1 MQECKNYL
9 GKVAEKKIK
18 ERVIYECKRWQ
29 KFLCSLIIIN
39 LVIGGIRVIF
49 DDISNWILT
58 LPKWQQKLS
67 YLIMEKK
74 HISEKELNEIYD
86 FFKTET
92 KLKCGK
98 VSENI
103 EKVCNVNL
111 ENSPN
116 VIWQGVCNLHGVN
129 KLKSDS
135 ELNVSAGLTVVYGE
149 NGSGKSGYTRL
160 LNNAFISRGDQDILP
175 NIFENRPEQVSAD
188 FKFSIDGNNIEYKYP
203 DDKDEYAF
211 KTIRNF
217 DAKSAADDM
226 NRESKI
232 DFAPSELSFFDKLLS
247 ACSNIQRRLDDEI
260 KEKKMDNPVLK
271 YFSNDGST
279 LSQMKELTAKTEIDD
294 IRERF
299 GITDTE
305 KEQYEQI
312 KKEKANLVALDI
324 NRQTSLINQVL
335 LFLSEAERKY
345 AMYENIT
352 SNENIK
358 IYNQQIKFLQK
369 SKLIYESDGI
379 ALFEKDDIEQLGTKE
394 WKDFINSAKKY
405 YDKINNHEKCPLC
418 GRKVDGNDLLF
429 KYWKF
434 LESDAENNYNFAKEA
449 IRISKEGLKG
459 LNFTF
464 LVESSV
470 QKQWLTENYKKETD
484 IISNCFEAAELKR
497 NSILNHLENEKEITE
512 KFLKDKPDFQGLI
525 EKINQ
530 KKDSLNQESINLRI
544 AECTRFE
551 NEFIDKSK
559 VTELLPIIESY
570 IEQLKWESLAEKCK
584 IKTRIITNKQKELFK
599 KYVTDDYLKTFEREC
614 QRLNAD
620 FNVNIV
626 SRGSSGQT
634 LKKLQIQ
641 GNIPGKV
648 LSEGEQRA
656 ISIANFLTEVSM
668 DVRNIGI
675 VLDDP
680 VCSLDHKRRS
690 HIVKRLIEEAQIR
703 QVVIFTHEITF
714 FMELKMEAER
724 NGVTFEQE
732 TIRKICGQPGDISN
746 LIPWQGMNVKDR
758 TGKLKDDLQK
768 IVSVFNSGDMDK
780 YYYEA
785 KEWCELLRES
795 WERAVEEILFN
806 DAIQR
811 YNPCVQTQRLKK
823 APFTHD
829 LYTELEHGM
838 TECSSWCHDQARAI
852 NANIPSIDN
861 LKYYI
866 ECFEEYCK
874 RHRAR

>member
-1 MQECKNYL
+1 MI
-9 GKVAEKKIK
+9 A
-18 ERVIYECKRWQ
+18 
-29 KFLCSLIIIN
+29 
-39 LVIGGIRVIF
+39 
-49 DDISNWILT
+49 DDISNWIVT

-74 HISEKELNEIYD
+74 HISAEELNGIYD
-86 FFKTET
+86 VFKTET
-92 KLKCGK
+92 KLQSGK
-98 VSENI
+98 ISEDI

-116 VIWQGVCNLHGVN
+116 VIWQGVGNLHGVN
-129 KLKSDS
+129 KLKSNS
-135 ELNVSAGLTVVYGE
+135 ELNVSSGLTVIYGE

-175 NIFENRPEQVSAD
+175 NIFENKPEQVSAD

-203 DDKDEYAF
+203 DDKDAYAF

-226 NRESKI
+226 NRESEI

-247 ACSNIQRRLDDEI
+247 ACLEIQKRLDDEI
-260 KEKKMDNPVLK
+260 EAKKMDNPVLK
-271 YFSNDGST
+271 YFPNDGSA
-279 LSQMKELTAKTEIDD
+279 LRQMKELTAKTEIND

-299 GITDTE
+299 GITDDE

-312 KKEKANLVALDI
+312 KKEKAKLVALDI
-324 NRQTSLINQVL
+324 NRQISLINQVL
-335 LFLSEAERKY
+335 LFLIEAEKKY
-345 AMYENIT
+345 ALYENIT

-369 SKLIYESDGI
+369 SKIIYESDGI

-394 WKDFINSAKKY
+394 WKEFINSAKKY

-418 GRKVDGNDLLF
+418 GQKVDGDDLLF

-434 LESDAENNYNFAKEA
+434 LESDAENNYNIAKEA
-449 IRISKEGLKG
+449 IRISKEGLKD
-459 LNFTF
+459 LNLIF

-470 QKQWLTENYKKETD
+470 QEQWLTENYKSETD
-484 IISNCFEAAELKR
+484 IISNSFEAAELKR
-497 NSILNHLENEKEITE
+497 NSILSCLENEKETTE
-512 KFLKDKPDFQGLI
+512 KLLEDKPDFKGLI
-525 EKINQ
+525 EKIKQ
-530 KKDSLNQESINLRI
+530 KKDSLNQESINSRI
-544 AECTRFE
+544 TECTRLE
-551 NEFIDKSK
+551 NEFVDKSK
-559 VTELLPIIESY
+559 VIELLPIIESY
-570 IEQLKWESLAEKCK
+570 IEHLKWESIAEKCK
-584 IKTRIITNKQKELFK
+584 IKTRVITNKQKELFG
-599 KYVTDDYLKTFEREC
+599 KYVTDDYLKTFEQEC

-620 FNVNIV
+620 FNINIV
-626 SRGSSGQT
+626 SRGSSGKT
-634 LKKLQIQ
+634 LKKLQIK

-668 DVRNIGI
+668 DARNIGI

-690 HIVKRLIEEAQIR
+690 LIVKRLIEEAQIR

-714 FMELKMEAER
+714 FMELKTEAER
-724 NGVTFEQE
+724 NGVMFEQE
-732 TIRKICGQPGDISN
+732 TIRKICDQPGDIST

-758 TGKLKDDLQK
+758 TGKLKNDLQK
-768 IVSVFNSGDMDK
+768 IVSVFNSGDMDT
-780 YYYEA
+780 YYYKA

-811 YNPCVQTQRLKK
+811 YNPCVQTQRLRK
-823 APFTHD
+823 APFTHE

-838 TECSSWCHDQARAI
+838 TECSAWCHDQARAI
-852 NANIPSIDN
+852 NANIPSVDD
-861 LKYYI
+861 LKSYI
-866 ECFEEYCK
+866 ECFEKYCK
-874 RHRAR
+874 KHKV

>member
-1 MQECKNYL
+1 MI
-9 GKVAEKKIK
+9 A
-18 ERVIYECKRWQ
+18 
-29 KFLCSLIIIN
+29 
-39 LVIGGIRVIF
+39 
-49 DDISNWILT
+49 DDISNWIVT

-74 HISEKELNEIYD
+74 HISAEELNGIYD
-86 FFKTET
+86 VFKTET
-92 KLKCGK
+92 KLQSGK
-98 VSENI
+98 ISEDI

-116 VIWQGVCNLHGVN
+116 VIWQGVGNLHGVN
-129 KLKSDS
+129 KLKSNS
-135 ELNVSAGLTVVYGE
+135 ELNVSSGLTVIYGE

-175 NIFENRPEQVSAD
+175 NIFENKPEQVSAD

-203 DDKDEYAF
+203 DDKDAYAF

-226 NRESKI
+226 NRESEI

-247 ACSNIQRRLDDEI
+247 ACLEIQKRLDDEI
-260 KEKKMDNPVLK
+260 EAKKMDNPVLK
-271 YFSNDGST
+271 YFPNDGSA
-279 LSQMKELTAKTEIDD
+279 LSQMKELTAKTEIND

-299 GITDTE
+299 GITDDE

-312 KKEKANLVALDI
+312 KKEKAKLVALDI
-324 NRQTSLINQVL
+324 NRQISLINQVL
-335 LFLSEAERKY
+335 LFLIEAEKKY
-345 AMYENIT
+345 TLYENIT

-369 SKLIYESDGI
+369 SKIIYESDGI

-394 WKDFINSAKKY
+394 WKEFINSAKKY

-418 GRKVDGNDLLF
+418 GQKVDGDDLLF

-434 LESDAENNYNFAKEA
+434 LESDAENNYNIAKEA
-449 IRISKEGLKG
+449 IRISKEGLKD
-459 LNFTF
+459 LNLIF

-470 QKQWLTENYKKETD
+470 QEQWLTENYKLETD
-484 IISNCFEAAELKR
+484 IISNSFEAAELKR
-497 NSILNHLENEKEITE
+497 NSILSCLENEKEITE
-512 KFLKDKPDFQGLI
+512 KLLEDKPDFKGLI
-525 EKINQ
+525 EKIKQ
-530 KKDSLNQESINLRI
+530 KKDSLNQESINSRI
-544 AECTRFE
+544 TECTRLE
-551 NEFIDKSK
+551 NEFVDKSK
-559 VTELLPIIESY
+559 VIELLPIIESY
-570 IEQLKWESLAEKCK
+570 IEHLKWESIAEKCK
-584 IKTRIITNKQKELFK
+584 IKTRVITNKQKELFG
-599 KYVTDDYLKTFEREC
+599 KYVTDDYLKTFEQEC

-620 FNVNIV
+620 FNINIV
-626 SRGSSGQT
+626 SRGSSGKT
-634 LKKLQIQ
+634 LKKLQIK

-668 DVRNIGI
+668 DARNIGI

-690 HIVKRLIEEAQIR
+690 LIVKRLIEEAQIR

-714 FMELKMEAER
+714 FMELKTEAER
-724 NGVTFEQE
+724 NGVIFEQE
-732 TIRKICGQPGDISN
+732 TIRKICDQPGDIST

-758 TGKLKDDLQK
+758 TGKLKNDLQK
-768 IVSVFNSGDMDK
+768 IVSVFNSGDMDT
-780 YYYEA
+780 YYYKA

-811 YNPCVQTQRLKK
+811 YNPCVQTQRLRK
-823 APFTHD
+823 APFTHE

-838 TECSSWCHDQARAI
+838 TECSAWCHDQARAI
-852 NANIPSIDN
+852 NANIPSVDD
-861 LKYYI
+861 LKSYI
-866 ECFEEYCK
+866 ECFEKYCK
-874 RHRAR
+874 KHKV

>member
-1 MQECKNYL
+1 MI
-9 GKVAEKKIK
+9 A
-18 ERVIYECKRWQ
+18 
-29 KFLCSLIIIN
+29 
-39 LVIGGIRVIF
+39 
-49 DDISNWILT
+49 DDISNWIVT

-74 HISEKELNEIYD
+74 HISAEELNGIYD
-86 FFKTET
+86 VFKTET
-92 KLKCGK
+92 KLQSGK
-98 VSENI
+98 ISEDI

-116 VIWQGVCNLHGVN
+116 VIWQGVGNLHGVN
-129 KLKSDS
+129 KLKSNS
-135 ELNVSAGLTVVYGE
+135 ELNVSSGLTVIYGE

-175 NIFENRPEQVSAD
+175 NIFENKPEQVSAD

-203 DDKDEYAF
+203 DDKDAYAF

-226 NRESKI
+226 NRESEI

-247 ACSNIQRRLDDEI
+247 ACLEIQKRLDDEI
-260 KEKKMDNPVLK
+260 EAKKMDNPVLK
-271 YFSNDGST
+271 YFPNDGSA
-279 LSQMKELTAKTEIDD
+279 LSQMKELTAKTEIND

-299 GITDTE
+299 GITDDE

-312 KKEKANLVALDI
+312 KKEKAKLVALDI
-324 NRQTSLINQVL
+324 NRQISLINQVL
-335 LFLSEAERKY
+335 LFLIEAEKKY
-345 AMYENIT
+345 TLYENIT

-369 SKLIYESDGI
+369 SKIIYESDGI

-394 WKDFINSAKKY
+394 WKEFINSAKKY

-418 GRKVDGNDLLF
+418 GQKVDGDDLLF

-434 LESDAENNYNFAKEA
+434 LESDAENNYNIAKEA
-449 IRISKEGLKG
+449 IRISKEGLKD
-459 LNFTF
+459 LNLIF

-470 QKQWLTENYKKETD
+470 QEQWLTENYKLETD
-484 IISNCFEAAELKR
+484 IISNSFEAAELKR
-497 NSILNHLENEKEITE
+497 NSILSCLENEKEITE
-512 KFLKDKPDFQGLI
+512 KLLEDKPDFKGLI
-525 EKINQ
+525 EKIKQ
-530 KKDSLNQESINLRI
+530 KKDSLNQESINSRI
-544 AECTRFE
+544 TECTRLE
-551 NEFIDKSK
+551 NEFVDKSK
-559 VTELLPIIESY
+559 VIELLPIIESY
-570 IEQLKWESLAEKCK
+570 IEHLKWESIAEKCK
-584 IKTRIITNKQKELFK
+584 IKTRVITNKQKELFG
-599 KYVTDDYLKTFEREC
+599 KYVTDDYLKTFEQEC

-620 FNVNIV
+620 FNINIV
-626 SRGSSGQT
+626 SRGSSGKT
-634 LKKLQIQ
+634 LKKLQIK

-668 DVRNIGI
+668 DARNIGI

-690 HIVKRLIEEAQIR
+690 LIVKRLIEEAQIR

-714 FMELKMEAER
+714 FMELKTEAER
-724 NGVTFEQE
+724 NGVMFEQE
-732 TIRKICGQPGDISN
+732 TIRKICDQPGDIST

-758 TGKLKDDLQK
+758 TGKLKNDLQK
-768 IVSVFNSGDMDK
+768 IVSVFNSGDMDT
-780 YYYEA
+780 YYYKA

-811 YNPCVQTQRLKK
+811 YNPCVQTQRLRK
-823 APFTHD
+823 APFTHE

-838 TECSSWCHDQARAI
+838 TECSAWCHDQARAI
-852 NANIPSIDN
+852 NANIPSVDD
-861 LKYYI
+861 LKSYI
-866 ECFEEYCK
+866 ECFEKYCK
-874 RHRAR
+874 KHKV

>member
-1 MQECKNYL
+1 MI
-9 GKVAEKKIK
+9 A
-18 ERVIYECKRWQ
+18 
-29 KFLCSLIIIN
+29 
-39 LVIGGIRVIF
+39 

-74 HISEKELNEIYD
+74 HISEEELNGICD
-86 FFKTET
+86 VFKTET
-92 KLKCGK
+92 KLQSGK
-98 VSENI
+98 ISEDI

-116 VIWQGVCNLHGVN
+116 VIWQGVGNLHGVN
-129 KLKSDS
+129 KLKSNS
-135 ELNVSAGLTVVYGE
+135 ELNVSSGLTVIYGE

-175 NIFENRPEQVSAD
+175 NIFENKPEQVSAD

-203 DDKDEYAF
+203 DDKDAYAF

-226 NRESKI
+226 NKESKI
-232 DFAPSELSFFDKLLS
+232 DFAPSELSFFDKFLS
-247 ACSNIQRRLDDEI
+247 ACLEIQKRLDDEI
-260 KEKKMDNPVLK
+260 EEKKMDNPVLK
-271 YFSNDGST
+271 YFPNDGSA
-279 LSQMKELTAKTEIDD
+279 LSQMKELTAKTEIND

-299 GITDTE
+299 GITDDE
-305 KEQYEQI
+305 KERYEQI

-324 NRQTSLINQVL
+324 NRQISLINQVL
-335 LFLSEAERKY
+335 LFLSEAEKKY
-345 AMYENIT
+345 ALYENIT

-369 SKLIYESDGI
+369 SKIIYESDGI

-394 WKDFINSAKKY
+394 WKEFINSAKKY

-418 GRKVDGNDLLF
+418 GQKVDGDDLLF

-434 LESDAENNYNFAKEA
+434 LESDAENNYNIAKEA
-449 IRISKEGLKG
+449 IRISKEGLKD
-459 LNFTF
+459 LNLIF

-470 QKQWLTENYKKETD
+470 QEQWLTENYKSETD
-484 IISNCFEAAELKR
+484 IISNSFEAAELKR
-497 NSILNHLENEKEITE
+497 NSILSCLENEKEITE
-512 KFLKDKPDFQGLI
+512 KLLEDKPDFKGLI
-525 EKINQ
+525 EKIKQ
-530 KKDSLNQESINLRI
+530 KKDSLNQESINSRI
-544 AECTRFE
+544 TECTRLE
-551 NEFIDKSK
+551 NEFVDKSK
-559 VTELLPIIESY
+559 VIELLPIIESY
-570 IEQLKWESLAEKCK
+570 IEHLKWESIAEKCK
-584 IKTRIITNKQKELFK
+584 IKTRVITNKQKELFG
-599 KYVTDDYLKTFEREC
+599 KYVTDDYLKTFEQEC

-620 FNVNIV
+620 FNINIV

-634 LKKLQIQ
+634 LKKLQIK

-668 DVRNIGI
+668 DARNIGI

-690 HIVKRLIEEAQIR
+690 LIVKRLIEEAQIR

-714 FMELKMEAER
+714 FMELKTEAER
-724 NGVTFEQE
+724 NGVMFEQE
-732 TIRKICGQPGDISN
+732 TIRKICDQPGDIST

-758 TGKLKDDLQK
+758 TGKLKNDLQK
-768 IVSVFNSGDMDK
+768 IVSVFNSGDMDT
-780 YYYEA
+780 YYYKA

-811 YNPCVQTQRLKK
+811 YNPCVQTQRLRK

-838 TECSSWCHDQARAI
+838 TECSAWCHDQARAI
-852 NANIPSIDN
+852 NANIPSVDD
-861 LKYYI
+861 LKSYI
-866 ECFEEYCK
+866 ECFEKYCK
-874 RHRAR
+874 KHKV

>member
-1 MQECKNYL
+1 MI
-9 GKVAEKKIK
+9 A
-18 ERVIYECKRWQ
+18 
-29 KFLCSLIIIN
+29 
-39 LVIGGIRVIF
+39 

-74 HISEKELNEIYD
+74 HISEEELNGIYD
-86 FFKTET
+86 VFKTET
-92 KLKCGK
+92 KLQSGK
-98 VSENI
+98 ISEDI

-116 VIWQGVCNLHGVN
+116 VIWQGVGNLHGVN
-129 KLKSDS
+129 KLKSNS
-135 ELNVSAGLTVVYGE
+135 ELNVSSGLTVIYGE

-175 NIFENRPEQVSAD
+175 NIFENKPEQVSAD

-203 DDKDEYAF
+203 DDKDAYAF

-226 NRESKI
+226 NKESKI
-232 DFAPSELSFFDKLLS
+232 DFAPSELSFFDKFLS
-247 ACSNIQRRLDDEI
+247 ACLEIQKRLDDEI
-260 KEKKMDNPVLK
+260 EEKKMDNPVLK
-271 YFSNDGST
+271 YFPNDGSA
-279 LSQMKELTAKTEIDD
+279 LSQMKELTAKTEIND

-299 GITDTE
+299 GITDDE
-305 KEQYEQI
+305 KERYEQI

-324 NRQTSLINQVL
+324 NRQISLINQVL
-335 LFLSEAERKY
+335 LFLSEAEKKY
-345 AMYENIT
+345 ALYENIT

-369 SKLIYESDGI
+369 SKIIYESDGI
-379 ALFEKDDIEQLGTKE
+379 ALFEKDYIEQLGTKE
-394 WKDFINSAKKY
+394 WKEFINSAKKY

-418 GRKVDGNDLLF
+418 GQKVDGDDLLF

-434 LESDAENNYNFAKEA
+434 LESDAENNYNIAKEA
-449 IRISKEGLKG
+449 IRISKEGLKD
-459 LNFTF
+459 LNLIF

-470 QKQWLTENYKKETD
+470 QEQWLTENYKSETD
-484 IISNCFEAAELKR
+484 IISNSFEAAELKR
-497 NSILNHLENEKEITE
+497 NSILSCLENEKEITE
-512 KFLKDKPDFQGLI
+512 KLLEDKPDFKGLI
-525 EKINQ
+525 EKIKQ
-530 KKDSLNQESINLRI
+530 KKDSLNQESINSRI
-544 AECTRFE
+544 TECTRLE
-551 NEFIDKSK
+551 NEFVDKSK
-559 VTELLPIIESY
+559 VIELLPIIESY
-570 IEQLKWESLAEKCK
+570 IEHLKWESIAEKCK
-584 IKTRIITNKQKELFK
+584 IKTRVITNKQKELFG
-599 KYVTDDYLKTFEREC
+599 KYVTDDYLKTFEQEC

-620 FNVNIV
+620 FNINIV

-634 LKKLQIQ
+634 LKKLQIK

-668 DVRNIGI
+668 DARNIGI

-690 HIVKRLIEEAQIR
+690 LIVKRLIEEAQIR

-714 FMELKMEAER
+714 FMELKTEAER
-724 NGVTFEQE
+724 NGVMFEQE
-732 TIRKICGQPGDISN
+732 TIRKICDQPGDIST

-758 TGKLKDDLQK
+758 TGKLKNDLQK
-768 IVSVFNSGDMDK
+768 IVSVFNSGDMDT
-780 YYYEA
+780 YYYKA

-811 YNPCVQTQRLKK
+811 YNPCVQTQRLRK

-838 TECSSWCHDQARAI
+838 TECSAWCHDQARAI
-852 NANIPSIDN
+852 NANIPSVDD
-861 LKYYI
+861 LKSYI
-866 ECFEEYCK
+866 ECFEKYCK
-874 RHRAR
+874 KHKV

>member
-1 MQECKNYL
+1 MI
-9 GKVAEKKIK
+9 A
-18 ERVIYECKRWQ
+18 
-29 KFLCSLIIIN
+29 
-39 LVIGGIRVIF
+39 
-49 DDISNWILT
+49 DDISNWIVT

-74 HISEKELNEIYD
+74 HISAEELNGIYD
-86 FFKTET
+86 VFKTET
-92 KLKCGK
+92 KLQSGK
-98 VSENI
+98 ISEDI

-116 VIWQGVCNLHGVN
+116 VIWQGVGNLHGVN
-129 KLKSDS
+129 KLKSNS
-135 ELNVSAGLTVVYGE
+135 ELNVSSGLTVIYGE

-175 NIFENRPEQVSAD
+175 NIFENKPEQVSAD

-203 DDKDEYAF
+203 DDKDAYAF

-226 NRESKI
+226 NRESEI

-247 ACSNIQRRLDDEI
+247 ACLEIQKRLDDEI
-260 KEKKMDNPVLK
+260 EAKKMDNPVLK
-271 YFSNDGST
+271 YFPNDGSA
-279 LSQMKELTAKTEIDD
+279 LSQMKELTAKTEIND

-299 GITDTE
+299 GITDDE

-312 KKEKANLVALDI
+312 KKEKAKLVALDI
-324 NRQTSLINQVL
+324 NRQISLINQVL
-335 LFLSEAERKY
+335 LFLIEAEKKY
-345 AMYENIT
+345 TLYENIT

-369 SKLIYESDGI
+369 SKIIYESDGI

-394 WKDFINSAKKY
+394 WKEFINSAKKY

-418 GRKVDGNDLLF
+418 GQKVDGDDLLF

-434 LESDAENNYNFAKEA
+434 LESDAENNYNIAKEA
-449 IRISKEGLKG
+449 IRISKEGLKD
-459 LNFTF
+459 LNLIF

-470 QKQWLTENYKKETD
+470 QEQWLTENYKLETD
-484 IISNCFEAAELKR
+484 IISNSFEAAELKR
-497 NSILNHLENEKEITE
+497 NSILSCLENEKEITE
-512 KFLKDKPDFQGLI
+512 KLLEDKPDFKGLI
-525 EKINQ
+525 EKIKQ
-530 KKDSLNQESINLRI
+530 KKDSLNQESINSRI
-544 AECTRFE
+544 TECTRLE
-551 NEFIDKSK
+551 NEFVDKSK
-559 VTELLPIIESY
+559 VIELLPIIESY
-570 IEQLKWESLAEKCK
+570 IEHLKWESIAEKCK
-584 IKTRIITNKQKELFK
+584 IKTRVIINKQKELFG
-599 KYVTDDYLKTFEREC
+599 KYVTDDYLKTFEQEC

-620 FNVNIV
+620 FNINIV
-626 SRGSSGQT
+626 SRGSSGKT
-634 LKKLQIQ
+634 LKKLQIK

-668 DVRNIGI
+668 DARNIGI

-690 HIVKRLIEEAQIR
+690 LIVKRLIEEAQIR

-714 FMELKMEAER
+714 FMELKTEAER
-724 NGVTFEQE
+724 NGVMFEQE
-732 TIRKICGQPGDISN
+732 TIRKICDQPGDIST

-758 TGKLKDDLQK
+758 TGKLKNDLQK
-768 IVSVFNSGDMDK
+768 IVSVFNSGDMDT
-780 YYYEA
+780 YYYKA

-811 YNPCVQTQRLKK
+811 YNPCVQTQRLRK
-823 APFTHD
+823 APFTHE

-838 TECSSWCHDQARAI
+838 TECSAWCHDQARAI
-852 NANIPSIDN
+852 NANIPSVDD
-861 LKYYI
+861 LKSYI
-866 ECFEEYCK
+866 ECFEKYCK
-874 RHRAR
+874 KHKV

>member
-1 MQECKNYL
+1 MI
-9 GKVAEKKIK
+9 A
-18 ERVIYECKRWQ
+18 
-29 KFLCSLIIIN
+29 
-39 LVIGGIRVIF
+39 

-74 HISEKELNEIYD
+74 HISEEELNGIYD
-86 FFKTET
+86 VFKTET
-92 KLKCGK
+92 KLQSGK
-98 VSENI
+98 ISEDI

-116 VIWQGVCNLHGVN
+116 VIWQGVGNLHGVN
-129 KLKSDS
+129 KLKSNS
-135 ELNVSAGLTVVYGE
+135 ELNVSSGLTVIYGE

-175 NIFENRPEQVSAD
+175 NIFENKPEQVSAD

-203 DDKDEYAF
+203 DDKDAYAF

-226 NRESKI
+226 NKESKI
-232 DFAPSELSFFDKLLS
+232 DFAPSELSFFDKFLS
-247 ACSNIQRRLDDEI
+247 ACLEIQKRLDDEI
-260 KEKKMDNPVLK
+260 EEKKMDNPVLK
-271 YFSNDGST
+271 YFPNDGSA
-279 LSQMKELTAKTEIDD
+279 LSQMKELTAKTEIND

-299 GITDTE
+299 GITDDE
-305 KEQYEQI
+305 KERYEQI

-324 NRQTSLINQVL
+324 NRQISLINQVL
-335 LFLSEAERKY
+335 LFLSEAEKKY
-345 AMYENIT
+345 ALYENIT

-369 SKLIYESDGI
+369 SKIIYESDGI
-379 ALFEKDDIEQLGTKE
+379 ALFEKDDIEQLGAKE
-394 WKDFINSAKKY
+394 WKEFINSAKKY

-418 GRKVDGNDLLF
+418 GQKVDGDDLLF

-434 LESDAENNYNFAKEA
+434 LESDAENNYNIAKEA
-449 IRISKEGLKG
+449 IRISKEGLKD
-459 LNFTF
+459 LNLIF

-470 QKQWLTENYKKETD
+470 QEQWLTENYKSETD
-484 IISNCFEAAELKR
+484 IISNSFEAAELKR
-497 NSILNHLENEKEITE
+497 NSILSCLENEKEITE
-512 KFLKDKPDFQGLI
+512 KLLEDKPDFKGLI
-525 EKINQ
+525 EKIKQ
-530 KKDSLNQESINLRI
+530 KKDSLNQESINSRI
-544 AECTRFE
+544 TECTRLE
-551 NEFIDKSK
+551 NEFVDKSK
-559 VTELLPIIESY
+559 VIELLPIIESY
-570 IEQLKWESLAEKCK
+570 IEHLKWESIAEKCK
-584 IKTRIITNKQKELFK
+584 IKTRVITNKQKELFG
-599 KYVTDDYLKTFEREC
+599 KYVTDDYLKTFEQEC

-620 FNVNIV
+620 FNINIV

-634 LKKLQIQ
+634 LKKLQIK

-668 DVRNIGI
+668 DARNIGI

-690 HIVKRLIEEAQIR
+690 LIVKRLIEEAQIR

-714 FMELKMEAER
+714 FMELKTEAER
-724 NGVTFEQE
+724 NGVMFEQE
-732 TIRKICGQPGDISN
+732 TIRKICDQPGDIST

-758 TGKLKDDLQK
+758 TGKLKNDLQK
-768 IVSVFNSGDMDK
+768 IVSVFNSGDMDT
-780 YYYEA
+780 YYYKA

-811 YNPCVQTQRLKK
+811 YNPCVQTQRLRK

-838 TECSSWCHDQARAI
+838 TECSAWCHDQARAI
-852 NANIPSIDN
+852 NANIPSVDD
-861 LKYYI
+861 LKSYI
-866 ECFEEYCK
+866 ECFEKYCK
-874 RHRAR
+874 KHKV

>member
-1 MQECKNYL
+1 MI
-9 GKVAEKKIK
+9 A
-18 ERVIYECKRWQ
+18 
-29 KFLCSLIIIN
+29 
-39 LVIGGIRVIF
+39 

-74 HISEKELNEIYD
+74 HISEEELNGIYD
-86 FFKTET
+86 VFKTET
-92 KLKCGK
+92 KLQSGK
-98 VSENI
+98 ISEDI

-116 VIWQGVCNLHGVN
+116 VIWQGVGNLHGVN
-129 KLKSDS
+129 KLKSNS
-135 ELNVSAGLTVVYGE
+135 ELNVSSGLTVIYGE

-175 NIFENRPEQVSAD
+175 NIFENKPEQVSAD

-203 DDKDEYAF
+203 DDKDAYAF

-226 NRESKI
+226 NKESKI
-232 DFAPSELSFFDKLLS
+232 DFAPSELSFFDKFLS
-247 ACSNIQRRLDDEI
+247 ACLEIQKRLDDEI
-260 KEKKMDNPVLK
+260 EEKKMDNPVLK
-271 YFSNDGST
+271 YFPNDGRA
-279 LSQMKELTAKTEIDD
+279 LSQMKELTAKTEIND

-299 GITDTE
+299 GITDDE
-305 KEQYEQI
+305 KERYEQI

-324 NRQTSLINQVL
+324 NRQISLINQVL
-335 LFLSEAERKY
+335 LFLSEAEKKY
-345 AMYENIT
+345 ALYENIT

-369 SKLIYESDGI
+369 SKIIYESDGI

-394 WKDFINSAKKY
+394 WKEFINSAKKY

-418 GRKVDGNDLLF
+418 GQKVDGDDLLF

-434 LESDAENNYNFAKEA
+434 LESDAENNYNIAKEA
-449 IRISKEGLKG
+449 IRISKEGLKD
-459 LNFTF
+459 LNLIF

-470 QKQWLTENYKKETD
+470 QEQWLTENYKSETD
-484 IISNCFEAAELKR
+484 IISNSFEAAELKR
-497 NSILNHLENEKEITE
+497 NSILSCLENEKEITE
-512 KFLKDKPDFQGLI
+512 KLLEDKPDFKGLI
-525 EKINQ
+525 EKIKQ
-530 KKDSLNQESINLRI
+530 KKDSLNQESINSRI
-544 AECTRFE
+544 TECTRLE
-551 NEFIDKSK
+551 NEFVDKSK
-559 VTELLPIIESY
+559 VIELLPIIESY
-570 IEQLKWESLAEKCK
+570 IEHLKWESIAEKCK
-584 IKTRIITNKQKELFK
+584 IKTRVITNKQKELFG
-599 KYVTDDYLKTFEREC
+599 KYVTDDYLKTFEQEC

-620 FNVNIV
+620 FNINIV

-634 LKKLQIQ
+634 LKKLQIK

-668 DVRNIGI
+668 DARNIGI

-690 HIVKRLIEEAQIR
+690 LIVKRLIEEAQIR

-714 FMELKMEAER
+714 FMELKTEAER
-724 NGVTFEQE
+724 NGVMFEQE
-732 TIRKICGQPGDISN
+732 TIRKICDQPGDIST

-758 TGKLKDDLQK
+758 TGKLKNDLQK
-768 IVSVFNSGDMDK
+768 IVSVFNSGDMDT
-780 YYYEA
+780 YYYKA

-811 YNPCVQTQRLKK
+811 YNPCVQTQRLRK

-838 TECSSWCHDQARAI
+838 TECSAWCHDQARAI
-852 NANIPSIDN
+852 NANIPSVDD
-861 LKYYI
+861 LKSYI
-866 ECFEEYCK
+866 ECFEKYCK
-874 RHRAR
+874 KHKV

>member
-1 MQECKNYL
+1 MI
-9 GKVAEKKIK
+9 A
-18 ERVIYECKRWQ
+18 
-29 KFLCSLIIIN
+29 
-39 LVIGGIRVIF
+39 

-74 HISEKELNEIYD
+74 HISEEELNGIYD
-86 FFKTET
+86 VFKTET
-92 KLKCGK
+92 KLQSGK
-98 VSENI
+98 ISEDI

-116 VIWQGVCNLHGVN
+116 VIWQGVGNLHGVN
-129 KLKSDS
+129 KLKSNS
-135 ELNVSAGLTVVYGE
+135 ELNVSSGLTVIYGE

-175 NIFENRPEQVSAD
+175 NIFENKPEQVSAD

-203 DDKDEYAF
+203 DDKDAYAF
-211 KTIRNF
+211 KIIRNF

-226 NRESKI
+226 NKESKI
-232 DFAPSELSFFDKLLS
+232 DFAPSELSFFDKFLS
-247 ACSNIQRRLDDEI
+247 ACLEIQKRLDDEI
-260 KEKKMDNPVLK
+260 EEKKMDNPVLK
-271 YFSNDGST
+271 YFPNDGSA
-279 LSQMKELTAKTEIDD
+279 LSQMKELTAKTEIND

-299 GITDTE
+299 GITDDE
-305 KEQYEQI
+305 KERYEQI

-324 NRQTSLINQVL
+324 NRQISLINQVL
-335 LFLSEAERKY
+335 LFLSEAEKKY
-345 AMYENIT
+345 ALYENIT

-369 SKLIYESDGI
+369 SKIIYESDGI

-394 WKDFINSAKKY
+394 WKEFINSAKKY

-418 GRKVDGNDLLF
+418 GQKVDGDDLLF

-434 LESDAENNYNFAKEA
+434 LESDAENNYNIAKEA
-449 IRISKEGLKG
+449 IRISKEGLKD
-459 LNFTF
+459 LNLIF
-464 LVESSV
+464 LVGSSV
-470 QKQWLTENYKKETD
+470 QEQWLTENYKSETD
-484 IISNCFEAAELKR
+484 IISNSFEAAELKR
-497 NSILNHLENEKEITE
+497 NSILSCLENEKEITE
-512 KFLKDKPDFQGLI
+512 KLLEDKPDFKGLI
-525 EKINQ
+525 EKIKQ
-530 KKDSLNQESINLRI
+530 KKDSLNQESINSRI
-544 AECTRFE
+544 TECTRLE
-551 NEFIDKSK
+551 NEFVDKSK
-559 VTELLPIIESY
+559 VIELLPIIESY
-570 IEQLKWESLAEKCK
+570 IEHLKWESIAEKCK
-584 IKTRIITNKQKELFK
+584 IKTRVITNKQKELFG
-599 KYVTDDYLKTFEREC
+599 KYVTDDYLKTFEQEC

-620 FNVNIV
+620 FNINIV

-634 LKKLQIQ
+634 LKKLQIK

-668 DVRNIGI
+668 DARNIGI

-690 HIVKRLIEEAQIR
+690 LIVKRLIEEAQIR

-714 FMELKMEAER
+714 FMELKTEAER
-724 NGVTFEQE
+724 NGVMFEQE
-732 TIRKICGQPGDISN
+732 TIRKICDQPGDIST

-758 TGKLKDDLQK
+758 TGKLKNDLQK
-768 IVSVFNSGDMDK
+768 IVSVFNSGDMDT
-780 YYYEA
+780 YYYKA

-811 YNPCVQTQRLKK
+811 YNPCVQTQRLRK

-838 TECSSWCHDQARAI
+838 TECSAWCHDQARAI
-852 NANIPSIDN
+852 NANIPSVDD
-861 LKYYI
+861 LKSYI
-866 ECFEEYCK
+866 ECFEKYCK
-874 RHRAR
+874 KHKV